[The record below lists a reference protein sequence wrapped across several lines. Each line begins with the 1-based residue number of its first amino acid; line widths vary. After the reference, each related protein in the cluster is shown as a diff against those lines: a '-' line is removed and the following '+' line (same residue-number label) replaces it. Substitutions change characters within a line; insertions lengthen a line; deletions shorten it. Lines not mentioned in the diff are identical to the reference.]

1 MPSWNETS
9 EKHMWKRWA
18 RPFVQSVRPQIFL
31 FISILSVFA
40 LLMFFTERSF
50 SLFWYGV
57 QLSSFI
63 FLVSLFIQWIAY
75 LNRIRE
81 AESLRFRQ
89 DIKNDRYSVQSID
102 ALYQEKYK
110 ELYEEY
116 QLFKQETA
124 ENKEEQMDYF
134 TLWLHQI
141 KTPISAM
148 SLLLQKSP
156 ETKDA
161 LRLEQELIRVND
173 YTHMALNYLK
183 LEDSGK
189 ELELEDVAVDEVIK
203 MILKK
208 YAVFFIYKD
217 ISVAFEPRMQTVLS
231 DKKWLEVLIEQ
242 LISNSLKYTKAGE
255 IKIFFEDEQT
265 LIIEDTGSGIRQ
277 EDLPKIFEKGYT
289 GLDGRLH
296 SKSTG
301 LGLFLSRKICR
312 RLGHT
317 LTIESEAGK
326 GTKAI
331 VDFGEKSWDLFD

>member
-1 MPSWNETS
+1 MPLSNSKNKKSWEY
-9 EKHMWKRWA
+9 WL
-18 RPFVQSVRPQIFL
+18 RPFFKAVYPQFIQFGIILVIFGLLIFL
-31 FISILSVFA
+31 PNRTLSN
-40 LLMFFTERSF
+40 
-50 SLFWYGV
+50 FWYGA
-57 QLSSFI
+57 QLSLFFFI
-63 FLVSLFIQWIAY
+63 LSLSVQWVHY
-75 LNRIRE
+75 LKRVGE
-81 AESLRFRQ
+81 AENVRVTSRDKTKQNPR
-89 DIKNDRYSVQSID
+89 SVD
-102 ALYQEKYK
+102 GLYQEKYN
-110 ELYEEY
+110 ELYQDY

-124 ENKEEQMDYF
+124 EKNAEQMDYF

-148 SLLLQKSP
+148 SLIVQKSP
-156 ETKDA
+156 EVEDKH
-161 LRLEQELIRVND
+161 RLEQELIRVND

-189 ELELEDVAVDEVIK
+189 ELDLREISVDDVIK

-208 YAVFFIYKD
+208 YAILFIYKD
-217 ISVAFEPRMQTVLS
+217 ISVDYTPTNNSVLS

-242 LISNSLKYTKAGE
+242 LVSNSLKYTKAGE
-255 IKIFFEDEQT
+255 VRIFFEDEQT
-265 LIIEDTGSGIRQ
+265 LVIEDTGSGIRQ

-317 LTIESEAGK
+317 LKIESEAGK

-331 VDFGEKSWDLFD
+331 IDFGEKSWELFD

>member
-1 MPSWNETS
+1 MPLSNS
-9 EKHMWKRWA
+9 KNKMNWKYWLMPFFKA
-18 RPFVQSVRPQIFL
+18 AYPQFVQFGIILVVFGLLIFL
-31 FISILSVFA
+31 PNRSLSN
-40 LLMFFTERSF
+40 
-50 SLFWYGV
+50 FWYGA
-57 QLSSFI
+57 QLSLFFFI
-63 FLVSLFIQWIAY
+63 LSLSIQWVYY
-75 LNRIRE
+75 LKRVHE
-81 AESLRFRQ
+81 AENVHANLNENMERGPR
-89 DIKNDRYSVQSID
+89 SVD
-102 ALYQEKYK
+102 ALYHEKYK
-110 ELYEEY
+110 ELNQDY

-124 ENKEEQMDYF
+124 EKNAEQMDYF

-148 SLLLQKSP
+148 SLIIQKSP
-156 ETKDA
+156 DIKN
-161 LRLEQELIRVND
+161 RQQLEQELIRVND

-189 ELELEDVAVDEVIK
+189 ELDLREISVDDVIK

-208 YAVFFIYKD
+208 YAIFFISKD
-217 ISVAFEPRMQTVLS
+217 IRVDYIPSNYSVLS

-255 IKIFFEDEQT
+255 IKIFFENEQT
-265 LIIEDTGSGIRQ
+265 LVIEDTGSGIRQ
-277 EDLPKIFEKGYT
+277 EELPKIFEKGYT

-301 LGLFLSRKICR
+301 LGLFLSQKICR

-317 LTIESEAGK
+317 LRIDSEAGK

-331 VDFGEKSWDLFD
+331 IDFGEKSWELFE

>member
-1 MPSWNETS
+1 MPFLNEQS
-9 EKHMWKRWA
+9 GKKGWKRWV
-18 RPFVQSVRPQIFL
+18 RPFIKSVAPQFFL
-31 FISILSVFA
+31 FLTILFIFA
-40 LLMFFTERSF
+40 LLIFFTASPF

-57 QLSSFI
+57 QLSSF
-63 FLVSLFIQWIAY
+63 FFALSLIMQWAQY
-75 LNRIRE
+75 LNRVQAAVSIRFGSE
-81 AESLRFRQ
+81 TQNKNRQ
-89 DIKNDRYSVQSID
+89 LNALD
-102 ALYQEKYK
+102 ALYQEMYQ

-116 QLFKQETA
+116 QLFKKETV
-124 ENKEEQMDYF
+124 EKDREQMDYF

-156 ETKDA
+156 ETKDG

-189 ELELEDVAVDEVIK
+189 ELQLEDIVVADVIK
-203 MILKK
+203 IILKK
-208 YAVFFIYKD
+208 YAVIFIYKD
-217 ISVAFEPRMQTVLS
+217 ISVEYNPSVQTVLS

-242 LISNSLKYTKAGE
+242 LLSNSLKYTKAG
-255 IKIFFEDEQT
+255 KIRIYFEDEQT
-265 LIIEDTGSGIRQ
+265 LVIEDTGSGIRQ

-289 GLDGRLH
+289 GFDGRLH

-317 LTIESEAGK
+317 LIIESEIGK
-326 GTKAI
+326 GTKAVI
-331 VDFGEKSWDLFD
+331 DFGEKSWELFE

>member
-1 MPSWNETS
+1 MPLWNEGS
-9 EKHMWKRWA
+9 GRPDWKRWVS
-18 RPFVQSVRPQIFL
+18 PFVKGLAPQFFL
-31 FISILSVFA
+31 FSAIMTSFA
-40 LLMFFTERSF
+40 LLIFFTESEF

-57 QLSSFI
+57 QLSSFFFI
-63 FLVSLFIQWIAY
+63 LSLIIQWIQY
-75 LNRIRE
+75 LNRVRE
-81 AESLRFRQ
+81 AETVRFGSDAR
-89 DIKNDRYSVQSID
+89 NDNKKLNAID
-102 ALYQEKYK
+102 ALYQEKYQ

-116 QLFKQETA
+116 QSFKQETV
-124 ENKEEQMDYF
+124 EKNKEQMDYF

-148 SLLLQKSP
+148 SLLLQKNP
-156 ETKDA
+156 ETKDG

-189 ELELEDVAVDEVIK
+189 ELELEEIAVADVIK
-203 MILKK
+203 VILKK

-217 ISVAFEPRMQTVLS
+217 ISVEYESSEQTVLS

-242 LISNSLKYTKAGE
+242 LVSNSLKYTKAGE
-255 IKIFFEDEQT
+255 IRIRFEDEQT

-312 RLGHT
+312 RLGHA
-317 LTIESEAGK
+317 LTIESEPGK

-331 VDFGEKSWDLFD
+331 IDFGEKSWDLFD